1 MSLRRYGIVILTIE
15 IIGSTT
21 TIVYGL
27 NHLFYTVDKDIPGK
41 KPLMGPLKTAT
52 PYHIRCLVPCY
63 KESLQILQVSYR
75 GCSSAFA
82 SQRASCS
89 FCSGPSCTHN
99 HVLYAVSRQAV
110 NKTAP
115 KSWHCARRICR
126 RAACTSRNAKIHAI
140 PEGGSAMS

>member
-75 GCSSAFA
+75 VCSSAVA

-89 FCSGPSCTHN
+89 FCSGPSCTIMCSMQ
-99 HVLYAVSRQAV
+99 SRGRRSTKQ
-110 NKTAP
+110 P
-115 KSWHCARRICR
+115 HCPRRIYR

-140 PEGGSAMS
+140 PEGGAP

>member
-1 MSLRRYGIVILTIE
+1 M
-15 IIGSTT
+15 
-21 TIVYGL
+21 YGL

-82 SQRASCS
+82 SQRGSCF
-89 FCSGPSCTHN
+89 FCSGPSCTIMCSMQ
-99 HVLYAVSRQAV
+99 SRGSRSTKQPQ
-110 NKTAP
+110 NLGTA
-115 KSWHCARRICR
+115 R
-126 RAACTSRNAKIHAI
+126 
-140 PEGGSAMS
+140 GGSAEGLHAPRAMQKSMQYRKAGAP